1 MFDFLVFQGSCRGH
15 GWSSV
20 EVEAKRK
27 TVARVAEMQ
36 SEQQEISLLNFRGMC
51 CNINC
56 ITSEYV
62 ESHLEFLLFVI
73 AISDDK

>member
-1 MFDFLVFQGSCRGH
+1 MFDFLVFQGSCRGQ

-51 CNINC
+51 CNIKC

-62 ESHLEFLLFVI
+62 ESYL
-73 AISDDK
+73 

>member
-1 MFDFLVFQGSCRGH
+1 
-15 GWSSV
+15 
-20 EVEAKRK
+20 
-27 TVARVAEMQ
+27 MQ
-36 SEQQEISLLNFRGMC
+36 SEQQEISRIFRGMC

-62 ESHLEFLLFVI
+62 ESHFEFLLVI